1 MHHDKFRAAIIH
13 DLLHA
18 VHAAA
23 LAACA
28 HRHAWDGVVAAQAV
42 QFPAQAG
49 SMFAVL

>member
-1 MHHDKFRAAIIH
+1 MHHDKFRAAIVH

-23 LAACA
+23 LAACT
-28 HRHAWDGVVAAQAV
+28 HRHAGDGMVAAQAV

-49 SMFAVL
+49 SMFTVL